1 MVTINV
7 KYFESLN
14 KLQNNKAVSF
24 IDVLCQTSSN
34 RYRLYPK

>member
-14 KLQNNKAVSF
+14 KLQSKIIPF
-24 IDVLCQTSSN
+24 IDVFCQTNNSK
-34 RYRLYPK
+34 YRLYPK